1 MAFMTKKKKY
11 KFSVDF
17 RLEELLEVPFVSAVL
32 FAKIRLLDGGSFT
45 EHSTREEVREHSVRW
60 GASFQFVCKM
70 SAPVSTGVL
79 DPCVLRVSVRKELKG
94 GRSYRKLGFCDL
106 NLAEFAAA
114 GVATARRCLL
124 EGYDQRHRQDNSML
138 RVAIKMSMLS
148 GDILFKVPTPS
159 LKHSRPPSQDDI
171 SVSSELESRAR
182 DDCSNA
188 SGSSGFG
195 SLPKKRPA
203 LLGSELLNHNHH
215 HSTSQQ
221 DHDAIS
227 DVTLS
232 DLTSSCCAS
241 ESDGLP
247 QYAGN
252 ATLLSQSNGSLQ
264 HQQQQQNN
272 CHVQSHSRNSSNTS
286 QLSKGSGY
294 SSFSQSQ
301 HSRQSSEGDSGHT
314 RSKFPA
320 AVPLVKSSQNKI
332 FGIPIVNNTKIANNY
347 YSRLSP
353 LNNSISSN
361 TSDVTVYG
369 TPDATV
375 QGEDLDTSSADEVFA
390 TPEIR
395 EPDQDSRVDGYGFD
409 SYRPIGPRQSSMS
422 AIPDMVHNING
433 HPFLTPLASRKTVSV
448 KLGENRS
455 TAFSKD
461 ILDGEEIFKAPEAPP
476 PQRSVKARRSVR
488 NEPLMPK
495 PVDQQR
501 ANSMVSLQPG
511 HVYRNASSGSLGP
524 SETGSL
530 DRAKAAL
537 ERRKKGSGATSTSV
551 LGGPLGS
558 ALDGEPTVSGRV
570 EGTRVNPDL
579 LIAELLRTTRLDQ
592 VDSKEVSGPTGLQL
606 FIARDGTAAVGSSQD
621 AQSMLSSGA
630 RTFQHVVMEDK
641 R

>member
-60 GASFQFVCKM
+60 GTSFQFVCKM
-70 SAPVSTGVL
+70 SAPASTGVL

-215 HSTSQQ
+215 HSSSQQ

-241 ESDGLP
+241 ESDGP
-247 QYAGN
+247 PHHAAGT
-252 ATLLSQSNGSLQ
+252 TLLSQSNGSLQ

-314 RSKFPA
+314 R
-320 AVPLVKSSQNKI
+320 
-332 FGIPIVNNTKIANNY
+332 
-347 YSRLSP
+347 
-353 LNNSISSN
+353 
-361 TSDVTVYG
+361 
-369 TPDATV
+369 
-375 QGEDLDTSSADEVFA
+375 
-390 TPEIR
+390 
-395 EPDQDSRVDGYGFD
+395 
-409 SYRPIGPRQSSMS
+409 
-422 AIPDMVHNING
+422 
-433 HPFLTPLASRKTVSV
+433 
-448 KLGENRS
+448 
-455 TAFSKD
+455 
-461 ILDGEEIFKAPEAPP
+461 
-476 PQRSVKARRSVR
+476 
-488 NEPLMPK
+488 
-495 PVDQQR
+495 
-501 ANSMVSLQPG
+501 
-511 HVYRNASSGSLGP
+511 NASSGSLGP

-537 ERRKKGSGATSTSV
+537 ERRKKGSGAISTSV

-592 VDSKEVSGPTGLQL
+592 VDSKEVSGPSGLQL

-621 AQSMLSSGA
+621 AQSRLSSGA
-630 RTFQHVVMEDK
+630 RTFQQVVMEDK